1 MFRLPKSCRLDADDQ
16 DADNAST
23 LDRFNQD
30 DGRSSLESFNPFGT
44 DPLDWTPRAYG
55 GGVGSPWRLD
65 GGATLA
71 LSRASAVGDASHSP
85 SAGGSSAS
93 GWRQSGSS
101 SGGAGETAAP
111 HGLSSPTSAAA
122 WSSSSVA
129 SAVGLSSATSGAPG
143 PSSSGVSAQTV
154 STSGSGLVFDN
165 TYTSSCTAAY
175 IACIV
180 AAEKQLESLFT
191 SALTV
196 NETFGLAPL
205 GKGAAATNNASVK
218 VTVSYSQLKSKLLK
232 FAPGDVLPGADP
244 SGGKGFKLPVA
255 YARFLG
261 LTMSAPSTDDTVTL
275 NSNIK
280 WAFAQDAINALT
292 HELSEG
298 ALGRVGGLGDQNG
311 KWSTMDLFRYTAAGV
326 YDTTDGRDGQP
337 TYFSSDGGAAT
348 SASAGLSFYNEYNG
362 STYKSNGDPDDWNQ
376 NAVFGGNGAG
386 ETYSLSQT
394 ELDVIAALGWK
405 VALPQEIMTTSGNW
419 ETPTNWIDG
428 FMPITPED
436 AFIGVLNNVSAT
448 LTSKVTVNSI
458 GTNAA
463 STLEISSGGHLTATN
478 GTALNPADT
487 STLASGNLGAIDVD
501 TGSTLTIG
509 DTFDNEGSTTVGVIL
524 SSAGGN
530 GSLVLNGTVTLSGFG
545 ALNLGQQ
552 SGTFQANSTGSI
564 TGGGL
569 VNVNNTIAGG
579 GTIDLSSFDNQSS
592 GTVDADQDE
601 GNWLQIIA
609 SNFTNEGAMTVESR
623 SVLDL
628 GRDGGTG
635 SLTNTGTIAIQ
646 SEGDLAIS
654 GAYTIAGGGGI
665 GFEGAGAD
673 ITSDGT
679 APATFINQNTI
690 VVTSSGQIG
699 DEGNSGPND
708 LTFYNNGIAVA
719 SGSGVTLTLNTGGNV
734 IGDGG
739 GTLGAESGATL
750 AIDSNVDTGEVS
762 FGSPPPPGGTI
773 EAYSGGTVIL
783 SAAVADYLVGF
794 SSVSGQVV
802 IDGGT
807 FEMLAGSSV
816 SVPIEFTSSGG
827 TLELFSITSAV
838 NVSGSNG
845 TVDLTS
851 SKVSISGGKD
861 TITFKGGSGNVAN
874 LSDTGGSP
882 DAVTGA
888 NGAINLTSASISL
901 SGSNDT
907 IAAGSGDTITL
918 KKGTG
923 ETISGSAFTV
933 KGGSGT
939 GFKIEGTGDV
949 VYAGLNDAIADGGSS
964 ALFKINSNVGSLSI
978 SGFGADSAGV
988 IDLLKGVGGYKTAGA
1003 ASQAL
1008 ISDGHGGSLL
1018 SLAST
1023 GDGSID
1029 FLSVKPS
1036 SLTSGNFKIG

>member
-1 MFRLPKSCRLDADDQ
+1 MFKLPKSSRLDAGDQ
-16 DADNAST
+16 DANNAST
-23 LDRFNQD
+23 LDWFNQD
-30 DGRSSLESFNPFGT
+30 DGESSFDSFNPFGT
-44 DPLDWTPRAYG
+44 DALDWISRVYG
-55 GGVGSPWRLD
+55 GDPDSRRHSDWGASFALFPASAAGD
-65 GGATLA
+65 GGP
-71 LSRASAVGDASHSP
+71 AVSSSP
-85 SAGGSSAS
+85 SGAH
-93 GWRQSGSS
+93 RSGSS
-101 SGGAGETAAP
+101 SDPSETATL
-111 HGLSSPTSAAA
+111 HSLFSPTSAAA
-122 WSSSSVA
+122 GSSSSVA
-129 SAVGLSSATSGAPG
+129 SAVGLSISISGALEA
-143 PSSSGVSAQTV
+143 SSSAVSSQTV
-154 STSGSGLVFDN
+154 STNGSGLVFNN
-165 TYTSSCTAAY
+165 TYTASCTAQY

-191 SALTV
+191 SKLTV
-196 NETFGLAPL
+196 NETFALAPL
-205 GKGAAATNNASVK
+205 GKGSAAVNNAAAK
-218 VTVSYSQLKSKLLK
+218 VTVSYSQLKGALLK
-232 FAPGDVLPGADP
+232 LAPGDVLPSADP
-244 SGGKGFKLPVA
+244 SGGVGFRLPVA

-261 LTMSAPSTDDTVTL
+261 LTKSAPATDDTVTL

-280 WAFAQDAINALT
+280 WDFGQDAINSLT

-298 ALGRVGGLGDQNG
+298 ALGRVGGLGDQNS

-326 YDTTDGRDGQP
+326 YDTTDGRDGQT
-337 TYFSSDGGAAT
+337 TYFSSDGGATT

-376 NAVFGGNGAG
+376 TAVFGGNGGG
-386 ETYSLSQT
+386 ETFTLSQT

-419 ETPTNWIDG
+419 ETPTDWFDG

-436 AFIGVLNNVSAT
+436 AFIGVLNTVNAT

-463 STLEISSGGHLTATN
+463 STLEISSGGHLTATD
-478 GTALNPADT
+478 GTALNPADS
-487 STLASGNLGAIDVD
+487 STFASGNLGALDID

-509 DTFDNEGSTTVGVIL
+509 DTFDNEGSTTVGVVV

-530 GSLVLNGTVTLSGFG
+530 GTLVLNGAVTLNGSGV
-545 ALNLGQQ
+545 LNLGQQ

-579 GTIDLSSFDNQSS
+579 GTINLSSFDNQAG
-592 GTVDADQDE
+592 GTVDANQSE
-601 GNWLQIIA
+601 GNSLRIIA
-609 SNFTNEGAMTVESR
+609 SDFTNEGTMSVESR
-623 SVLDL
+623 SALDL
-628 GRDGGTG
+628 GQDGSTG
-635 SLTNTGTIAIQ
+635 SLTNTGTILINGKA
-646 SEGDLAIS
+646 DLAIS
-654 GAYTIAGGGGI
+654 GNYTLAGSGAI
-665 GFEGAGAD
+665 GMQGAGAD

-679 APATFINQNTI
+679 AQATFTNESFI
-690 VVTSSGQIG
+690 VVTASGQIG
-699 DEGNSGPND
+699 DEGIQGSNDLALDNYGIVGASGP
-708 LTFYNNGIAVA
+708 
-719 SGSGVTLTLNTGGNV
+719 GVTLTLNTGGNI
-734 IGDGG
+734 IGDDG
-739 GTLGAESGATL
+739 GTLGAGDGATL
-750 AIDSNVDTGEVS
+750 AIDSEVDTGEIVTS
-762 FGSPPPPGGTI
+762 GSPPPPGGTI
-773 EAYSGGTVIL
+773 EANSSGTVLL
-783 SAAVADYLVGF
+783 SAAVANFIHGF
-794 SSVSGQVV
+794 PSVSGQVV

-816 SVPIEFTSSGG
+816 SVPVVFTASGG
-827 TLELFSITSAV
+827 TLELFSIASAV
-838 NVSGSNG
+838 NARGSNG
-845 TVDLTS
+845 TVDLTG

-861 TITFKGGSGNVAN
+861 TIAFKGGSGDVAN
-874 LSDTGGSP
+874 LSDTGGSA
-882 DAVTGA
+882 DTVTGSK
-888 NGAINLTSASISL
+888 GAINLTSASISL

-918 KKGTG
+918 KSGTG

-949 VYAGLNDAIADGGSS
+949 VYAGLNDAIAEGGSS
-964 ALFKINSNVGSLSI
+964 TLFKIDSNVGSLSI

-1008 ISDGHGGSLL
+1008 TSDGHGGSLL

-1036 SLTSGNFKIG
+1036 SLTSANFKIG